1 MKKRVIWIGLAA
13 GAVLAGMTL
22 SAMAVVTRPSLAGMR
37 VDNFMLS
44 DQHGVGHELYYYKH
58 NPAVVILTSKSGDPA
73 SAAATSAIAKV
84 ARTYEGSGVVFF
96 ALDST
101 PGAGQRLGPL
111 APTQDMRVL
120 SDDLQLVGRSLGVTT
135 TGEVFLVDT
144 RTWSLAYHGT
154 PEQLP
159 QALDAVLAGKAPAVA
174 DVPAKGAP
182 VDFPDRR
189 RAAEFTTISYARDV
203 APILADKCVSCHIKD
218 GVAPFALASYDVVKA
233 MAPMIREALR
243 TKRMPPFHA
252 DRHGASFKNDMSLS
266 DRQLLTV
273 VNWIEA
279 GAARGKGEDPLAAIT
294 ASAPQWP
301 LGKPDVVLD
310 LPEFAIPA
318 SGVLPYEHFVVPNPV
333 KEAKFLKA
341 VTYLPGASTA
351 VHHIVAGWNEDGK
364 TSMGQGWEV
373 DTGGWGPGSEPTRY
387 PADTGNRVGANGN
400 FVFQMHYTPNG
411 KAQVDHTKV
420 GIYYA
425 KEPPK
430 YILRQLGI
438 ADFSI
443 EIPAGEAMRHERGY
457 VEFPEDVLL
466 YMVRPHAHARG
477 YATRM
482 TVRYP
487 DGREVILH
495 NQPRYDFNWQR
506 EYVFSDWLAIPKG
519 SIMIADYIFDNSSNN
534 RSNPD
539 PKVNVAFG
547 EQTFEEMLFTYL
559 QYRIVGEDREHPRD
573 DVQAAI
579 TRSIGFSVL
588 DDNIDKKIEP
598 AELRGKRFEK
608 VRANFAAL
616 DRDGDGGL
624 DKSEYF
630 AAMAPRARPADAART
645 QASP

>member
-1 MKKRVIWIGLAA
+1 MKKLALWSGLMA
-13 GAVLAGMTL
+13 GAAVAAMAL
-22 SAMAVVTRPSLAGMR
+22 SATAVVTTPKLAGAR

-44 DQHGVGHELYYYKH
+44 DQQGIGHELYYYKH
-58 NPAVVILTSKSGDPA
+58 NPAVVIVTSKTGDAA
-73 SAAATSAIAKV
+73 SEKAIAAIDKV
-84 ARTYEGSGVVFF
+84 RGGYESKGVVFF
-96 ALDST
+96 GLDSAA
-101 PGAGQRLGPL
+101 GATQKLGALEKTDKLP
-111 APTQDMRVL
+111 VL
-120 SDDLQLVGRSLGVTT
+120 SDDLQLVGRSLGVTST
-135 TGEVFLVDT
+135 AEVFVVDT
-144 RTWSLAYHGT
+144 KTWKVAYHG
-154 PEQLP
+154 PDANVGA
-159 QALDAVLAGKAPAVA
+159 ALDAVLAGRTPAVTEA
-174 DVPAKGAP
+174 AVAGTK
-182 VDFPDRR
+182 VEFPDR
-189 RAAEFTTISYARDV
+189 AKTAQFGKISYSKDV
-203 APILADKCVSCHIKD
+203 APIIADKCVSCHVKD
-218 GVAPFALASYDVVKA
+218 GVAPFAMANYDVVKA

-252 DRHGASFKNDMSLS
+252 DRHGATFKNDMSLS
-266 DRQLLTV
+266 DTQLLTL

-279 GAARGKGEDPLAAIT
+279 GAARGEGDDPLAKIT
-294 ASAPQWP
+294 APAPQWP
-301 LGKPDVVLD
+301 LGKPDVVID
-310 LPEFAIPA
+310 LPEFSIPA
-318 SGVLPYEHFVVPNPV
+318 SGVLPYEHFVVPNPT

-387 PADTGNRVGANGN
+387 PPDTGNRVGANGN

-443 EIPAGEAMRHERGY
+443 AIPAGDGMRHERGY

-487 DGREVILH
+487 DGHEVILH

-506 EYVFSDWLAIPKG
+506 EYVFSDWLPIPKG
-519 SIMIADYIFDNSSNN
+519 SIMIADYIFDNSVNN

-539 PKVNVAFG
+539 PKIDVAFG

-579 TRSIGFSVL
+579 SKSIGFSVL
-588 DDNIDKKIEP
+588 DDNIDRKIQPE
-598 AELRGKRFEK
+598 ELRGKRFEK
-608 VRANFAAL
+608 LKANFAAL
-616 DRDGDGGL
+616 DANHDGGL
-624 DKSEYF
+624 DKAEYF
-630 AAMAPRARPADAART
+630 AAMAPRARPADAAK
-645 QASP
+645 ANP